1 MKHINRWIML
11 VLTIVSLQLSACG
24 VGPSKAQKV
33 QPFRLEAIKGTD
45 LKRVVLTEKAAERL
59 DIQTAP
65 VRSEQVNVSQQKV
78 IPYAAV
84 LYDVQGDA
92 WTYVSPEPLV
102 FVREP
107 IVIDS
112 IQGDRVVLSEGPD
125 VGTAVVTVGAAELYG
140 AELGVSK

>member
-11 VLTIVSLQLSACG
+11 ALAIASLQLSACG
-24 VGPSKAQKV
+24 VAPSKAQKI
-33 QPFRLEAIKGTD
+33 QPFRLEAVEGTD

-65 VRSEQVNVSQQKV
+65 VRSEQANMSQQKV

-112 IQGDRVVLSEGPD
+112 IQGDRVFLSDGPEL
-125 VGTAVVTVGAAELYG
+125 GTAVVTVGAAELYG